1 MPRYAFR
8 RTVKYTETIV
18 VAAADSGLARDLAL
32 ESDGVRNH
40 DDTVDDITL
49 LAAAPADYPEDL
61 VVKE

>member
-32 ESDGVRNH
+32 ESDGVRS
-40 DDTVDDITL
+40 
-49 LAAAPADYPEDL
+49 PAC
-61 VVKE
+61 